1 MNVFHL
7 DTVTL
12 AAADDAYVCLGLVVM
27 LVPIALI
34 VIAAVEL
41 HKLKKAVRQ
50 LRLRVGELEAGGV
63 AVAPVAPSG
72 PVPSVAPSAPSAPTV
87 PSAPRPFL
95 PAEALAKEG
104 PVPAQTIPPPLP
116 PRPPIPEPALPKP
129 AGPPPPVAPPPPPRP
144 ARAAIDWEAFFGVKL
159 FAWIGGF
166 VLFLGIVFLV
176 KYSFENN
183 LITPAMRVVIG
194 TVVGLAL
201 IVTGWLTA
209 TRRYRVSGQSLC
221 ATGVLVLYGNIFA
234 AHVFY
239 GLIELVPA
247 FASMAIVTGAAFFL
261 AVRMNAQVIVILG
274 LLGGFLTPVLLST
287 GVDNPTALFGY
298 IAVLNIGIAAV
309 ALRKRW
315 DYLILLAAAGT
326 VIMEIGWAFK
336 FFETPKAN
344 IAFAIFLGFE
354 ALFLAIFAVQRRM
367 NPAGNWAARAV
378 VVVGFTALAAAFCFL
393 SYSVLGHRPGFI
405 FTFIFLAEAGLLAL
419 ALFRSKPSVLLA
431 PLSAFVVFV
440 FLASWTAIYLNDA
453 LLWWGLGAYV
463 VFALLH
469 AGFAFWPGTGATV
482 SKNAAWQGYAPLL
495 PLVLICLCVAK
506 NETSS
511 AVWLCVLIL
520 NFIAIAMAFVRRSL
534 PAVALAL
541 IVTIFAAALWI
552 ELAPLGM
559 DIREF
564 LLVAAGSGTFF
575 FSAALF
581 AARKFFPDSDNVRRN
596 IPALAASMPFL
607 LLLMAL
613 AKLPIV
619 NPTPFFITAFFL
631 AVLLLGLGVISR
643 TSWLALIALA
653 FTWAVESEWQG
664 LHFTRG
670 YGSLALGW
678 QLAFLLLFLGYPFF
692 TAEERKPL
700 PWAVGAL
707 AGPLHFALIYEIIR
721 TTFPEMRNGLVPGAF
736 ILPYAVGTFFLIKKR
751 GVIPS
756 SGDSRLAW
764 QAGTALFFVSLI
776 FPIQFEREW
785 ITLGWAFEG
794 FALLC
799 LFRVVPNRGLRYVGV
814 GLLAVVFA
822 RLALNSAVLEYHQRS
837 ATPIWNW
844 YLYGYGLPIVFL
856 FAGAW
861 LFRPPRQSSFERTAP
876 TLLYS
881 LGAILAFLL
890 LNIEIA
896 DYFSVGPTLTFSFS
910 GNFARDMTYSI
921 AWALYAF
928 ALLLVGMKQKTGWV
942 RYAGVALL
950 LFTLGKLFLHDLS
963 SLNQLYRIGAFIGVA
978 IILIVASFVYQ
989 RFLVPKIKETKLEP

>member
-1 MNVFHL
+1 MSIFHI

-12 AAADDAYVCLGLVVM
+12 AAADDAYVCLGLVVI
-27 LVPIALI
+27 LVPIAFI
-34 VIAAVEL
+34 VIAVVEL
-41 HKLKKAVRQ
+41 QKLRKAVRQ
-50 LRLRVGELEAGGV
+50 LGIRVGELEAGRGGV
-63 AVAPVAPSG
+63 AAGPVAPSA
-72 PVPSVAPSAPSAPTV
+72 PVPATFPSVATAPSAPTV
-87 PSAPRPFL
+87 PSAAPAPRP
-95 PAEALAKEG
+95 
-104 PVPAQTIPPPLP
+104 VPPKTIPPPLP
-116 PRPPIPEPALPKP
+116 PQPPISGPAFPKP
-129 AGPPPPVAPPPPPRP
+129 AAAPPPVTPAPPPRP

-194 TVVGLAL
+194 TVIGLAL

-209 TRRYRVSGQSLC
+209 TRGYRVSGQSLC

-239 GLIELVPA
+239 HLIELVPA
-247 FASMAIVTGAAFFL
+247 FASMAIVTAAAFFL

-298 IAVLNIGIAAV
+298 IAVLNIGVAAV

-326 VIMEIGWAFK
+326 VLIEFGWAFK
-336 FFETPKAN
+336 FFESPKAN
-344 IAFAIFLGFE
+344 IAFAVFLGFE
-354 ALFLAIFAVQRRM
+354 ALFLAIFVVQRRT
-367 NPAGNWAARAV
+367 NPTENWSDAAV
-378 VVVGFTALAAAFCFL
+378 TLLGLSALTAAFCFL
-393 SYSVLGHRPGFI
+393 GYPTLGHRPGFL
-405 FTFIFLAEAGLLAL
+405 FTFAFLAQAGLLAL
-419 ALFRSKPSVLLA
+419 ALLRTRLGAWIA
-431 PLSAFVVFV
+431 PIGGLIVFV
-440 FLASWTAIYLNDA
+440 FLASWTTIYLNDA
-453 LLWWGLGAYV
+453 LLWWGLGGYV

-469 AGFAFWPGTGATV
+469 AAFAFWPGTGATV
-482 SKNAAWQGYAPLL
+482 SKSAAWQGYAPLL
-495 PLVLICLCVAK
+495 PLVLVCLCVAK

-520 NFIAIAMAFVRRSL
+520 DFIAIAVAFIRRSL

-541 IVTIFAAALWI
+541 VVTIFAAALWI

-559 DIREF
+559 DIRGF
-564 LLVAAGSGTFF
+564 LVVAAGAGTFF
-575 FSAALF
+575 FSAALL

-613 AKLPIV
+613 AKLPIT

-664 LHFTRG
+664 LHFTQG
-670 YGSLALGW
+670 YGALALGW
-678 QLAFLLLFLGYPFF
+678 QLAFLVLFLGYPFF

-707 AGPLHFALIYEIIR
+707 AGPLHFCLIYEIIR
-721 TTFPEMRNGLVPGAF
+721 TTFPEMRNGLVPAAF
-736 ILPYAVGTFFLIKKR
+736 ILPYAIGTFFLIKKR

-756 SGDSRLAW
+756 SGDARLAW

-799 LFRVVPNRGLRYVGV
+799 LFRAVPHRGLRYVGV
-814 GLLAVVFA
+814 GLLAIAFA
-822 RLALNSAVLEYHQRS
+822 RLAVNPAVLEYHQRS

-844 YLYGYGLPIVFL
+844 YIYGYGLPIVFL

-861 LFRPPRQSSFERTAP
+861 LFRAPRQTAFERIAP
-876 TLLYS
+876 TFLYS
-881 LGAILAFLL
+881 LGAILTFLL

-928 ALLLVGMKQKTGWV
+928 ALVLVGMNRKTGWV

-989 RFLVPKIKETKLEP
+989 RFLVPKIKESPPPL